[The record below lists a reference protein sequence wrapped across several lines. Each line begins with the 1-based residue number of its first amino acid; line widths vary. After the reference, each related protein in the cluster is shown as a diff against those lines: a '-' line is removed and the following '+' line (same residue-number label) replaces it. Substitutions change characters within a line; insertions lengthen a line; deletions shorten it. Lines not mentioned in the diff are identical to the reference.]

1 MKFFGKTLKI
11 ETRNNF
17 NNFLFPAG
25 LFLKEVKKIFTRG
38 WLCSVIYL
46 CKVDTSK
53 ILEVY

>member
-25 LFLKEVKKIFTRG
+25 LFLKGEKNFYKG
-38 WLCSVIYL
+38 MALQCNLSLQSGY
-46 CKVDTSK
+46 K
-53 ILEVY
+53 